1 MGILSRFKDIMA
13 SNFNALL
20 AKSRNPEK
28 TINEYMN
35 QLRSDL
41 GHVKSEMSALETER
55 DRAARSLNECEDEIE
70 KFTRYAEKASAEGN
84 SADARLYEQKKER
97 LMPEFEQQKAKY
109 DSIKQDSDDL
119 EVLLK
124 KLTAELAEGESRL
137 AAIKGKMAEASAL
150 EAANSRDTAA
160 AKKKAAYSADAA
172 FNTLEDRANAKYD
185 RAQAEAELNGSYSA
199 SSEIEDL
206 ASKYDD

>member
-55 DRAARSLNECEDEIE
+55 DRAARNLNECEDEID

-84 SADARLYEQKKER
+84 SSDARLYEQKKER
-97 LMPEFEQQKAKY
+97 LMPEFEQLKAKY

-119 EVLLK
+119 DVLLR
-124 KLTAELAEGESRL
+124 KLTAELAEGETRL
-137 AAIKGKMAEASAL
+137 AAIKGKMAEASAI
-150 EAANSRDTAA
+150 EAQNVKDSSA
-160 AKKKAAYSADAA
+160 AKRKQVYSADAA
-172 FNTLEDRANAKYD
+172 FDTLEDRANAKYD
-185 RAQAEAELNGSYSA
+185 RAQAEAELNGVINT
-199 SSEIEDL
+199 SSEIDEL